1 MSLDLGAKWVGLLHE
16 LLPSARRFAVLVNI
30 ETADAARSLITGVQQ
45 GALPTGLPTEI
56 VFASTASELEP
67 AFAGLGARAQALIVH
82 PDVLFLRNR
91 EPLAALAIREKL
103 ATISTVQGFAQAGGL
118 LSYGSDFVEAHHQ
131 AAYMSRAYSR
141 ERNPATCPYSA
152 PPSSISSSI

>member
-1 MSLDLGAKWVGLLHE
+1 MQRG
-16 LLPSARRFAVLVNI
+16 
-30 ETADAARSLITGVQQ
+30 RSSRACKKGRSRP
-45 GALPTGLPTEI
+45 ACKRKI
-56 VFASTASELEP
+56 VFASTASDLEP

-118 LSYGSDFVEAHHQ
+118 
-131 AAYMSRAYSR
+131 
-141 ERNPATCPYSA
+141 
-152 PPSSISSSI
+152 